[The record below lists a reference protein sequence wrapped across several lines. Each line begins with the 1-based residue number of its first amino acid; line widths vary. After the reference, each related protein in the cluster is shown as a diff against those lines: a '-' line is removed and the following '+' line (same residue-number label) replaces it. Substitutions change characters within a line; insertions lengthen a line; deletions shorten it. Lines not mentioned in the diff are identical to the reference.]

1 MNIVY
6 TLDKLIID
14 FTLETTQ
21 MIKVFSFLRSGRG
34 VLSRAEI
41 KHWNSNSVGG
51 FKENFT
57 LTLDGGNSFYFAA
70 YPNWIR
76 STDWANVAR
85 LEFNPAKVGNS
96 IQFRYLH
103 AYLLARSKKVQARR
117 FDVAIDL
124 PLDRRDVF
132 LHKDRRQ
139 YRTIQNSA
147 LDKTEYLGQRS
158 QHGQV
163 KVYNKRIESGL
174 DYDLTRVEITVDFE
188 NNSYDEFVRL
198 FPDVTYLDTGQTQI
212 FEVEDNDRVLIM
224 ACLEHPEWLAMLSRY
239 KRKKIERALESHVLQ
254 LQPSYKEYMNIVS
267 QCMHYCN
274 KRMHDYM
281 EIVKEYKENYRKVAD
296 ELSYK
301 SLERDAI
308 RHESDLEYD
317 SSHGIGAG
325 TEQ

>member
-1 MNIVY
+1 MNQSYI
-6 TLDKLIID
+6 LDKLILD
-14 FTLETTQ
+14 FTLETAQTV
-21 MIKVFSFLRSGRG
+21 KVFSMLRGGRG
-34 VLSRAEI
+34 ILSRAEI

-57 LTLDGGNSFYFAA
+57 LALDDGNSFFFAV

-76 STDWANVAR
+76 STDYANVAR
-85 LEFNPAKVGNS
+85 LEFNPAKVGS
-96 IQFRYLH
+96 SLQFRYLH
-103 AYLLARSKKVQARR
+103 AYLLARSKKVVIKR
-117 FDVAIDL
+117 FDVALDL

-163 KVYNKRIESGL
+163 KVYNKKIESKL

-198 FPDVTYLDTGQTQI
+198 FPDVTYVDTGQMRIDELDKDGT
-212 FEVEDNDRVLIM
+212 ERVLIM
-224 ACLEHPEWLAMLSRY
+224 SCLEHPEYLRMLGR
-239 KRKKIERALESHVLQ
+239 KMRKKIERALESHVLQ
-254 LQPSYKEYMNIVS
+254 LQPSYKEYMSIVS
-267 QCMHYCN
+267 ECRMYCN
-274 KRMHDYM
+274 IQMHNFMEILHDYR
-281 EIVKEYKENYRKVAD
+281 ENYRKEAA
-296 ELSYK
+296 ELAYK
-301 SLERDAI
+301 TLERDAI
-308 RHESDLEYD
+308 INEES
-317 SSHGIGAG
+317 AG

>member
-1 MNIVY
+1 
-6 TLDKLIID
+6 
-14 FTLETTQ
+14 
-21 MIKVFSFLRSGRG
+21 LRSGRG

-57 LTLDGGNSFYFAA
+57 LALDGGNSFYFAA

-163 KVYNKRIESGL
+163 KVYNKKIESKL

-198 FPDVTYLDTGQTQI
+198 FPDVTYVDTGQMI
-212 FEVEDNDRVLIM
+212 LEDLVLEGTEKVVLM
-224 ACLEHPEWLAMLSRY
+224 ACLEHPEYLKMLGRY
-239 KRKKIERALESHVLQ
+239 MRKKIERALESHVLR
-254 LQPSYKEYMNIVS
+254 LQPSYKEYMSIVS
-267 QCMHYCN
+267 RCTAYCN
-274 KRMHDYM
+274 RQMHDYM
-281 EIVKEYKENYRKVAD
+281 EIVKEYKENYRKEAA
-296 ELSYK
+296 ELAYK

-308 RHESDLEYD
+308 VNEES
-317 SSHGIGAG
+317 AG